1 MFNIISNKR
10 TKNKTTVRIPVIPTG
25 WAPSKTRIIPNVG
38 RYASETHAQLSVGRV
53 NEYNYIREL
62 YQNVGIK

>member
-10 TKNKTTVRIPVIPTG
+10 TKNKTTVRITVIPTG

-38 RYASETHAQLSVGRV
+38 RYAKQVKLMPSCQLGV
-53 NEYNYIREL
+53 
-62 YQNVGIK
+62 